1 MSNTSDQTTQQS
13 KTRLIVGEIGVDTE
27 TGIIGKGHSYDN
39 GKTFVVDDTIYG
51 RIYHKDDHGR
61 IWNGIQEKV
70 EKVVKPAINS
80 ANSAYAKAQAAIESA
95 HVTEVAVAATSQA
108 VTEAKQGANDA
119 MSRAKSA
126 VDETKRL
133 GTLLDANQKDIDEQN
148 QNLEDLR
155 TKVSTVSQSADSTA
169 KELTNVASQA
179 KANAAGITEV
189 KSSVGVVQATVANTQ
204 GDVSQLTQRADD
216 LTTAVSDNK
225 GNITKA
231 EQRADQ
237 AVSVASD
244 AKSEA
249 TVATQTATEFQR
261 VAVNARSDATMAVQT
276 ASEAKVVA
284 SNASGDATTAKQTA
298 SEAKTTATNAK
309 SEVSVVQQ
317 TATELSQRVS
327 SVENSIETKTITS
340 EVDLN
345 TLTTQGLYSIQTS
358 KQTNAPMAHWAML
371 SVATGADKSRIYQSW
386 RADVDAT
393 KVYYRVKTTTWSAW
407 TTKADQ
413 TDISN
418 LQSQITSNSTEI
430 NQTKA
435 AVALKAEQADV
446 DTLKGNVTNLQAEST
461 TQANEIK
468 DKVTRSDVTGMLTGY
483 ATQEYAQ
490 GLVTLKADEW
500 NLNLTNLKTD
510 VNAIKTTGGGVN
522 LLSGTKDF
530 SGWINVKGNV
540 STAYNGSGSVY
551 YSGTVESGKSEEILQ
566 FKFPT
571 YALKAD
577 IYYTL
582 SFRAAMTN
590 SGWLTT
596 YVYGGE
602 NGTGV
607 SGEDTGYP
615 TDNCHRWHLSNSG
628 QLYTYTF
635 KTRKDLSA
643 SNHFLLFINAYDSSG
658 ATSNTITGLT
668 LHSIMLEEGTV
679 AHTWSP
685 APSDMATVTSVTNLS
700 ATVDGI
706 KGLVE
711 TKADK
716 SEVTQLSSLVQT
728 KVSSGDFTS
737 TTTQLKNLINQRV
750 QVGDVISQINQEAGG
765 NTLIQVS
772 NGKGSLIL
780 DAGNTIITG
789 KTWIPSA
796 AIANLT
802 ADQVQAGT
810 LSGSKVHAG
819 DNSGNA
825 IDMGVLSDNYVGLHA
840 YANNGDHTYI
850 DLNGIHNYGASYDTR
865 IQQGKI
871 TTDYLTV
878 NGGGMIDFRAG
889 DAGVTMDNQ
898 DIKFY
903 NSGDINGGISFAG
916 SNPIADRNNGS
927 GNELRLRYDGSF
939 ALTPISDES
948 TRLCMSDKSIGIGY
962 HQEGS
967 TSASID
973 LTGLSVIKD
982 QRYVRLGVFNKNSE
996 WSRIEFNADAV
1007 DINHNGLHTSL
1018 SGSLV
1023 HMLKDGNSSATA
1035 MKLQV
1040 EGWAWINGYCEAM
1053 GHTQHSTLSTKTRIE
1068 KADPDH
1074 MLDLVNDTELTTF
1087 AFKSEVADGTEFRH
1101 IGPIID
1107 DVNDVAQYRTPAEFI
1122 APTKTARDDDNMIGA
1137 LFGAVQALTK
1147 RIKTLEEKTK

>member
-1 MSNTSDQTTQQS
+1 MSNTLDQTTQQS

-61 IWNGIQEKV
+61 IWSGIQEKV

-95 HVTEVAVAATSQA
+95 HVTEVAAAATSQA
-108 VTEAKQGANDA
+108 VAEAKQGANDA
-119 MSRAKSA
+119 MSRANSA

-179 KANAAGITEV
+179 KANADGITEV

-204 GDVSQLTQRADD
+204 GDVSQLTLRANS
-216 LTTAVSDNK
+216 LTAAVSDNK

-371 SVATGADKSRIYQSW
+371 SVATSADKSRVYQSW

-435 AVALKAEQADV
+435 AIALKANQTDV

-468 DKVTRSDVTGMLTGY
+468 NKVTRSDVTGMLTGY
-483 ATQEYAQ
+483 ATQEYTQ
-490 GLVTLKADEW
+490 SLVTQKADEW
-500 NLNLTNLKTD
+500 NLNLTTLKTD

-522 LLSGTKDF
+522 LVKDSEKEFTGKAYDFHTYNLASLTELTPGKTYTMSF
-530 SGWINVKGNV
+530 SAKVDDKAVNCKQRLFVDIYNSSWNFYTVANVPISTDYQRITHTFTIPKDKTGV
-540 STAYNGSGSVY
+540 YRITAYLGHPVIN
-551 YSGTVESGKSEEILQ
+551 GKSDSS
-566 FKFPT
+566 
-571 YALKAD
+571 AD
-577 IYYTL
+577 K
-582 SFRAAMTN
+582 SDDA
-590 SGWLTT
+590 
-596 YVYGGE
+596 
-602 NGTGV
+602 GTGYIK
-607 SGEDTGYP
+607 E
-615 TDNCHRWHLSNSG
+615 
-628 QLYTYTF
+628 F
-635 KTRKDLSA
+635 
-643 SNHFLLFINAYDSSG
+643 
-658 ATSNTITGLT
+658 
-668 LHSIMLEEGTV
+668 MLEEGTV

-716 SEVTQLSSLVQT
+716 SEVTQLSNLVQT

-737 TTTQLKNLINQRV
+737 TTTQLKDMINQRV

-789 KTWIPSA
+789 KAWIPSA
-796 AIANLT
+796 SIANLT

-825 IDMGVLSDNYVGLHA
+825 IDMGVLSENYVGLHA
-840 YANNGDHTYI
+840 YANNGDHTCI

-871 TTDYLTV
+871 TTDYLAV
-878 NGGGMIDFRAG
+878 NGGGMIDFRSG
-889 DAGVTMDNQ
+889 DAGVTMDNR
-898 DIKFY
+898 DITFY
-903 NSGDINGGISFAG
+903 NSGDVNGGISFAG
-916 SNPIADRNNGS
+916 SNPIADANDGG
-927 GNELRLRYDGSF
+927 GNELHVRYDRSF

-948 TRLCMSDKSIGIGY
+948 TRLVASTKAIGLGY
-962 HQEGS
+962 QQTGS
-967 TSASID
+967 TSPD
-973 LTGLSVIKD
+973 VNLTGLWVTNSG
-982 QRYVRLGVFNKNSE
+982 RYVRLGSWNANSE
-996 WSRIEFNADAV
+996 WSRIEFNSDAV

-1040 EGWAWINGYCEAM
+1040 EGWAWISGYCEAM
-1053 GHTQHSTLSTKTRIE
+1053 SFTQHSTLSTKTRIE

-1074 MLDLVNDTELTTF
+1074 MLELINNTELTTF
-1087 AFKSEVADGTEFRH
+1087 AFKSEVAEGTEFRH

-1147 RIKTLEEKTK
+1147 RIKTLEEKIK

>member
-1 MSNTSDQTTQQS
+1 MNDAVRQ
-13 KTRLIVGEIGVDTE
+13 EITD
-27 TGIIGKGHSYDN
+27 
-39 GKTFVVDDTIYG
+39 
-51 RIYHKDDHGR
+51 RIRKDVLPVR
-61 IWNGIQEKV
+61 EKV
-70 EKVVKPAINS
+70 DSAVKKADELAAE
-80 ANSAYAKAQAAIESA
+80 ANVTKKAQAATA
-95 HVTEVAVAATSQA
+95 KA

-126 VDETKRL
+126 WDVATDAKSAVTDFDP
-133 GTLLDANQKDIDEQN
+133 LLK
-148 QNLEDLR
+148 
-155 TKVSTVSQSADSTA
+155 
-169 KELTNVASQA
+169 QA
-179 KANAAGITEV
+179 
-189 KSSVGVVQATVANTQ
+189 Q
-204 GDVSQLTQRADD
+204 
-216 LTTAVSDNK
+216 
-225 GNITKA
+225 
-231 EQRADQ
+231 
-237 AVSVASD
+237 SD
-244 AKSEA
+244 AKAAGSSAAVLRADMDKVTSLVNDPKTGLNATYQTAAGNVTTISNVKSDVAQLEA
-249 TVATQTATEFQR
+249 T
-261 VAVNARSDATMAVQT
+261 
-276 ASEAKVVA
+276 
-284 SNASGDATTAKQTA
+284 
-298 SEAKTTATNAK
+298 
-309 SEVSVVQQ
+309 
-317 TATELSQRVS
+317 
-327 SVENSIETKTITS
+327 
-340 EVDLN
+340 
-345 TLTTQGLYSIQTS
+345 
-358 KQTNAPMAHWAML
+358 
-371 SVATGADKSRIYQSW
+371 ATGLTSRVGNLES
-386 RADVDAT
+386 
-393 KVYYRVKTTTWSAW
+393 KTNT
-407 TTKADQ
+407 Q
-413 TDISN
+413 E
-418 LQSQITSNSTEI
+418 TEI
-430 NQTKA
+430 QQNKNA
-435 AVALKAEQADV
+435 IALKAEQTDV
-446 DTLKGNVTNLQAEST
+446 NTLKGNVTDLQAEIT

-468 DKVTRSDVTGMLTGY
+468 NKVTQSDVTGMLTGY
-483 ATQEYAQ
+483 ATQEYTQ

-500 NLNLTNLKTD
+500 NLNLTKLKTD

-530 SGWINVKGNV
+530 SGWISVKGNV
-540 STAYNGSGSVY
+540 STAYNGSGTIN
-551 YSGTVESGKSEEILQ
+551 YSGIVESGKSEEILQ
-566 FKFPT
+566 FKFPAYT
-571 YALKAD
+571 LKAD
-577 IYYTL
+577 TCYTL

-635 KTRKDLSA
+635 KTRKDLTA
-643 SNHFLLFINAYDSSG
+643 GNHWLLFRNDYNAG
-658 ATSNTITGLT
+658 GGTSNAITDLT

-716 SEVTQLSSLVQT
+716 SEVTQLSNLVQT

-737 TTTQLKNLINQRV
+737 TTTQLKNMISQRV

-819 DNSGNA
+819 DDSGNA
-825 IDMGVLSDNYVGLHA
+825 IDMGVLSDNYVGMHA

-903 NSGDINGGISFAG
+903 NSGDVNGGISFAG
-916 SNPIADRNNGS
+916 SNPIADRNNDS

-948 TRLCMSDKSIGIGY
+948 TRLVASTKAMGLGY
-962 HQEGS
+962 QQTGS
-967 TSASID
+967 TSPD
-973 LTGLSVIKD
+973 VNLTGLWVNNSG
-982 QRYVRLGVFNKNSE
+982 RYVRLGSWSPSSK
-996 WSRIEFNADAV
+996 WSRAEFNSDGV
-1007 DINHNGLHTSL
+1007 NINRAGLSIGL
-1018 SGSLV
+1018 NNNLI
-1023 HMLKDGNSSATA
+1023 HMYMEGNYAATA
-1035 MKLQV
+1035 IQLKV
-1040 EGWAWINGYCEAM
+1040 DGWAWINGYCEAM
-1053 GHTQHSTLSTKTRIE
+1053 GFTQHSTLSTKTRIE

-1074 MLDLVNDTELTTF
+1074 MLELINNTELTTF
-1087 AFKSEVADGTEFRH
+1087 AFKSEVAEGTEVRH

-1107 DVNDVAQYRTPAEFI
+1107 DVNDIAQYRTPAEFI

-1147 RIKTLEEKTK
+1147 RIKTLEEKIK